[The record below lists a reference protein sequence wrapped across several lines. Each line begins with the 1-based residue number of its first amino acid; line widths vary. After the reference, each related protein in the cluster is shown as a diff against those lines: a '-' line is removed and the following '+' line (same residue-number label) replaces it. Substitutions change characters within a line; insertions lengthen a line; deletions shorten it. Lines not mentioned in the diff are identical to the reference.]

1 MSISGLLTILFPHL
15 ARLRISQVFQTG
27 RSVRIQAST
36 RDPQAACPA
45 CGVPARRVH
54 SRYERRISDT
64 AVAGRELL
72 IHLDVRRF
80 FCSNAACSKKIFS
93 EQVPGLTVR
102 YGRRSIGLGK
112 TLRAVAL
119 ALGGRAGARLSRQL
133 ATAVSWTTLLRIIRA
148 IPDPALGGPV
158 RVLGVDDFALRRG
171 HVYGTVLIDITTSRP
186 VDVLPDRSADA
197 LAAWLTSHPGVEVI
211 CRDRAGSYSDGA
223 ARGAPEAIQVADRFH
238 LWKNL
243 GEAVERV
250 VAKHRTCL
258 NAAAITPSTTV
269 PPPGEPEPE
278 RPARQGRLAERT
290 RKRHAAVH
298 ALLAQRL
305 SLREIAAELGLSRN
319 TVRRFAR
326 ATSAEELLVNDG
338 TGRRAKLLDPHA
350 DYLRQR
356 WNQGCTDAV
365 RLWEELRERG
375 YRGSYAS
382 VRDHVRP
389 FRTGAIPPAPAPTPP
404 KVRQFTGWIMRNPA
418 NLDAEETQRLDAVM
432 TGCPVLTA
440 LRGHVRD
447 FAQIMLQ
454 RRGRHLEEWMA
465 ATQADDLP
473 DLHSFVTGLRRDL
486 DAVTAGLTLPHSSG
500 KVEGHVNR
508 IKTIKR
514 QMYGRAKP
522 DLLRKRILLTD

>member
-1 MSISGLLTILFPHL
+1 VSISGLLPILFPHL
-15 ARLRISQVFQTG
+15 AALRITRVFQTG
-27 RSVRIQAST
+27 RSVRIHAST
-36 RDPQAACPA
+36 YDSQAVCPV

-64 AVAGRELL
+64 AVSGRELL
-72 IHLDVRRF
+72 IHLGVRRF
-80 FCSNAACSKKIFS
+80 FCDNVACSKKIFS

-102 YGRRSIGLGK
+102 YGRRSIGLGE

-119 ALGGRAGARLSRQL
+119 ALGGRAGARLSRRL
-133 ATAVSWTTLLRIIRA
+133 AAAVSRMTLLRIIRA
-148 IPDPALGGPV
+148 TPDPAPGGPV

-197 LAAWLTSHPGVEVI
+197 LADWLATHPGVEVI

-223 ARGAPEAIQVADRFH
+223 ARGAPNAIQVADRFH

-258 NAAAITPSTTV
+258 NAATTPSTTV
-269 PPPGEPEPE
+269 PTPAESEPTA
-278 RPARQGRLAERT
+278 ARTGRLAERT
-290 RKRHAAVH
+290 RERHAAIH
-298 ALLAQRL
+298 ALLAQHV
-305 SLREIAAELGLSRN
+305 SLREVAVELGVSRN

-338 TGRRAKLLDPHA
+338 TGHRAKLLDAHA

-356 WNQGCTDAV
+356 WSQGCSDAA

-382 VRDHVRP
+382 VRDYVRP
-389 FRTGAIPPAPAPTPP
+389 FRTGAIPPAPAPAPP

-418 NLDAEETQRLDAVM
+418 NLDAEDTSRLDAVLV
-432 TGCPVLTA
+432 GCPELSA

-447 FAQIMLQ
+447 FAQMMLQ
-454 RRGRHLEEWMA
+454 RRGWHLEEWMA
-465 ATQADDLP
+465 AVLADDLP

-508 IKTIKR
+508 IKMIKR

>member
-1 MSISGLLTILFPHL
+1 M
-15 ARLRISQVFQTG
+15 
-27 RSVRIQAST
+27 
-36 RDPQAACPA
+36 
-45 CGVPARRVH
+45 
-54 SRYERRISDT
+54 
-64 AVAGRELL
+64 
-72 IHLDVRRF
+72 
-80 FCSNAACSKKIFS
+80 
-93 EQVPGLTVR
+93 
-102 YGRRSIGLGK
+102 
-112 TLRAVAL
+112 
-119 ALGGRAGARLSRQL
+119 
-133 ATAVSWTTLLRIIRA
+133 TLLRLIRA
-148 IPDPALGGPV
+148 MPDPAPGGPV

-197 LAAWLTSHPGVEVI
+197 LAAWLATHPGVEVI

-258 NAAAITPSTTV
+258 NAATITPSVTV
-269 PPPGEPEPE
+269 PPSPEPEPA
-278 RPARQGRLAERT
+278 ARTGRLAERT
-290 RKRHAAVH
+290 RERHAAVH

-305 SLREIAAELGLSRN
+305 SLHDIAAELALSRN

-338 TGRRAKLLDPHA
+338 TGRRAKLLDAHA

-356 WNQGCTDAV
+356 WSQGCSDAA

-389 FRTGAIPPAPAPTPP
+389 FRTGTIPPTPAPAPP
-404 KVRQFTGWIMRNPA
+404 KVRQVTGWIMRNPA
-418 NLDAEETQRLDAVM
+418 NLDAEDTERLDAVLA
-432 TGCPVLTA
+432 GCPELSA

-447 FAQIMLQ
+447 FAQMMLQ
-454 RRGRHLEEWMA
+454 RRGQHLEEWMA
-465 ATQADDLP
+465 AACADDLP

-486 DAVTAGLTLPHSSG
+486 DAVTAGLTLPHG
-500 KVEGHVNR
+500 L
-508 IKTIKR
+508 
-514 QMYGRAKP
+514 GRSKGTSTAS
-522 DLLRKRILLTD
+522 R